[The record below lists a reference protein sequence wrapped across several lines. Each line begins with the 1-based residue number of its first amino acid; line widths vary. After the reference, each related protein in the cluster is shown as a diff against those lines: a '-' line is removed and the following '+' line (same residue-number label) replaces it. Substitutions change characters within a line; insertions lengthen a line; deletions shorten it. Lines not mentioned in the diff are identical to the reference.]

1 MVNSEVEEWKE
12 EDDEWMDNQEKREN
26 KDANVK
32 YTGFKS
38 TLLIHKVNLFFN
50 FYIEIITSLRQFQK
64 FSFFV
69 RLSLYRKIKISKGH
83 FEY

>member
-50 FYIEIITSLRQFQK
+50 FYIEIITSLRLIFGKKCQLCF
-64 FSFFV
+64 
-69 RLSLYRKIKISKGH
+69 Y
-83 FEY
+83 